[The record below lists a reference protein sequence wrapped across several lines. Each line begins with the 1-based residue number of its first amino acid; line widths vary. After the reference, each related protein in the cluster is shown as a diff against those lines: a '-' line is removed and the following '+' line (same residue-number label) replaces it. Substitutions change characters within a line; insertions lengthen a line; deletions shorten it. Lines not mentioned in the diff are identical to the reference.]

1 MARPRFEIDWG
12 VFDELCDIQCTQEEI
27 AQVIGCSVDTIQRAV
42 KRDKKLSFAE
52 YYKKASAGGKTSL
65 RRFQWSAAKKGSVP
79 MMIWLGKQYL
89 GQSDKVESNN
99 KSVIENNTI
108 RIEFVDA

>member
-12 VFDELCDIQCTQEEI
+12 MFDELCDIQCTQEEI

-42 KRDKKLSFAE
+42 KRDKKLGFAE
-52 YYKKASAGGKTSL
+52 YYKKASASGKISL
-65 RRFQWSAAKKGSVP
+65 RRYQWKAAKGGSVP

-89 GQSDKVESNN
+89 GQKDKA
-99 KSVIENNTI
+99 ENTHLGGGNDQAI
-108 RIEFVDA
+108 RITYV

>member
-1 MARPRFEIDWG
+1 MARPRFEIDWV

-42 KRDKKLSFAE
+42 KRDKGVGFAE

-65 RRFQWSAAKKGSVP
+65 RRFQWAAAKGGSVP

-89 GQSDKVESNN
+89 GQSDKVESKIDQPGTDN
-99 KSVIENNTI
+99 KITI
-108 RIEFVDA
+108 KFVDA